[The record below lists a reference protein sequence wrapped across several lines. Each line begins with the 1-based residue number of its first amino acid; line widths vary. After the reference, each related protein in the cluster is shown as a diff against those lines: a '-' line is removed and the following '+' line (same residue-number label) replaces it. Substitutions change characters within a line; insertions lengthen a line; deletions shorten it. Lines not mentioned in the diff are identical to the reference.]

1 MEGVGSELGG
11 SDGGVAGGFG
21 VSGSAGG
28 VAGAVGLGDA
38 GVSSDGF
45 GSLLEGSFEGDSTLS
60 DDSLGVS
67 DAASLGLFESLF
79 STLASPFWIV
89 GVQCGFSGRFRSRGS
104 VTLAEAIVIIKS
116 DAAG

>member
-21 VSGSAGG
+21 VSGAAG
-28 VAGAVGLGDA
+28 VAAGAVGLGDA
-38 GVSSDGF
+38 GVSDDGF

-67 DAASLGLFESLF
+67 DAASLGLFRSLF
-79 STLASPFWIV
+79 STLASPFWIA
-89 GVQCGFSGRFRSRGS
+89 GVQCGLSGRFRSRGS

>member
-28 VAGAVGLGDA
+28 VAGLGDA

-67 DAASLGLFESLF
+67 DAASLGLFRSLF
-79 STLASPFWIV
+79 STLASPFWIA
-89 GVQCGFSGRFRSRGS
+89 GVQCGLSGRFRSRGS